1 MWRNFSWLMRYNVL
15 MKNNAKDI
23 AARFLN
29 IGSAKTMTRGAVI
42 AALYAVLVL
51 IFEPISFGPVQ
62 FRVAEALTLLPCL
75 WFEAIPGLFVG
86 CMIANIFGGM
96 GPWDI
101 FLGSAATLIAAI
113 LTYAA
118 PNRLM
123 AATAPVVINGL
134 IVGWYLSFIVG
145 MPAPLSM
152 FYVASGEGVA
162 CYALGIPLIKFIEGS
177 ISARK

>member
-1 MWRNFSWLMRYNVL
+1 MRYNIL
-15 MKNNAKDI
+15 MKNNVKEI
-23 AARFLN
+23 AAGFLN
-29 IGSAKTMTRGAVI
+29 MGSAKTITRGAVI
-42 AALYAVLVL
+42 AALYVVMVL

-75 WFEAIPGLFVG
+75 WFEAVPGLFVG

-118 PNRLM
+118 PSRLL
-123 AATAPVVINGL
+123 AATAPVVINGV
-134 IVGWYLSFIVG
+134 IVGWYLSFIAG

-152 FYVASGEGVA
+152 LYVAFGEGAA
-162 CYALGIPLIKFIEGS
+162 CYALGLPLIKFIERS
-177 ISARK
+177 IGARK